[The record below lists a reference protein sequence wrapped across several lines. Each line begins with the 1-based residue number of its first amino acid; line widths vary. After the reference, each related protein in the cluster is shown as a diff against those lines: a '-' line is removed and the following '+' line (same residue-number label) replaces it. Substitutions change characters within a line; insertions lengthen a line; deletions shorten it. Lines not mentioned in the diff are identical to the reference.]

1 MNYYFI
7 LLLLFFL
14 ITVFWLIFEEKGKV
28 KQNKKYCLII
38 FLLLLLFLLLRSDK
52 VGIDNYN
59 YKKIFEYCHRLN
71 FIELF
76 SYGRHEIGYKF
87 YNRIISLIYYDFN
100 FFMMVTSIV
109 SMIGVYFFIRD
120 NSKNYIYSF
129 LIFMTFNFYGFFFGI
144 FRQVIAISILL
155 YGIKFIK
162 ERKIFPFLISV
173 FLATLFHKTAF
184 IFILAYPLY
193 NIKINK
199 TILIA
204 WICMISLFLIFKNNI
219 INIILNYIYKPA
231 DVIGQGGGGYKMLI
245 MLFVLSCVC
254 YYMQDKLL
262 KQDKSNRLF
271 INMIFLAT
279 IIQCLSTVFGNA
291 YRVTLYFSF
300 AMIIV
305 IPNIIEVIKKRE
317 IKNILTILMIISLSV
332 YYYYM
337 TSNLINY
344 VQYSFL

>member
-14 ITVFWLIFEEKGKV
+14 ITVFWLIFDEKGKI
-28 KQNKKYCLII
+28 KQNKKYCLIM
-38 FLLLLLFLLLRSDK
+38 FSLLLLFLLLRSDK

-59 YKKIFEYCHRLN
+59 YKEIFEYCHRLN

-87 YNRIISLIYYDFN
+87 YNRIISLIYYNFN
-100 FFMMVTSIV
+100 FFMMITSIV

-129 LIFMTFNFYGFFFGI
+129 LIFITFNFYGFFFGI
-144 FRQVIAISILL
+144 FRQVIGISILL

-162 ERKIFPFLISV
+162 ERKLFLFLISV

-184 IFILAYPLY
+184 IFVLAYPLY

-199 TILIA
+199 TILIV
-204 WICMISLFLIFKNNI
+204 WICIFGLFLIFRNSI
-219 INIILNYIYKPA
+219 ISIILNYIYKPA
-231 DVIGQGGGGYKMLI
+231 EVIGQSGGGYKMLI
-245 MLFVLSCVC
+245 MLFALSCVC

-262 KQDKSNRLF
+262 KQDESNRLF

-317 IKNILTILMIISLSV
+317 IKNFLIILMIISLSV